1 MRKEIRQIEPGV
13 VLCRDDINGIAWIE
27 NGNAGIGISVHPNID
42 VSGSVSGMVARGWW
56 DENDRIVESHGWL
69 YNIDRFSCWPD
80 DELEQMVARE
90 CRCQAC
96 IERRNK
102 EGRK

>member
-1 MRKEIRQIEPGV
+1 MRKEIQQIEPGI
-13 VLCRDDINGIAWIE
+13 VLCRDDLNGIAWIE
-27 NGNAGIGISVHPNID
+27 NRNAGIGISVHPNID
-42 VSGSVSGMVARGWW
+42 VSGSVEGMIARGYWRK
-56 DENDRIVESHGWL
+56 EDRIVESHGWL

-80 DELEQMVARE
+80 DKLEQMVARE

-102 EGRK
+102 EERK